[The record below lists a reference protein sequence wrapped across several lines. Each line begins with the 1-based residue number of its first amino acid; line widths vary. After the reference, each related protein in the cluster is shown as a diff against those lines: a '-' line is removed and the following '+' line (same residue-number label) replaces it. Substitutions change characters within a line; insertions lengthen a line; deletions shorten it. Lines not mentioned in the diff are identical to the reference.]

1 MKMTTKFIKEG
12 CVHYNQDLDKLL
24 EQFMCGKFP
33 AKAINE
39 SVWEIRTYATALYQ
53 KASTTTAKSHI
64 NEVVSRCG
72 ELMLFAQQNSK
83 EGGFYDGSQSST

>member
-12 CVHYNQDLDKLL
+12 CENYNQDLDKLT

-33 AKAINE
+33 ATAICD
-39 SVWEIRTYATALYQ
+39 SAWEIRTYASALYQ
-53 KASTTTAKSHI
+53 KASTATAKSYI

-83 EGGFYDGSQSST
+83 EGGFYDGSQFSN

>member
-1 MKMTTKFIKEG
+1 MKMTTKNIKEG
-12 CVHYNQDLDKLL
+12 CIYYNQELDMLT

-33 AKAINE
+33 ATAICE
-39 SVWEIRTYATALYQ
+39 SAWEIRTHASALYQ
-53 KASTTTAKSHI
+53 KAYTATAKNYI

-83 EGGFYDGSQSST
+83 EGGFYVGQ